1 MNDQDLLA
9 AYIHQFALAD
19 HMSQDLLRC
28 LRLYRFAAQT
38 EIYSQDRDPTVI
50 YFLVAGKIQVNHYHP
65 NGKHLILGN
74 LTPLAVIGDL
84 GLFYDNDLSMTIT
97 ALEPS
102 ILLGIEK
109 GLAVRYGYDDPRF
122 LRLII
127 RNLAAKLYGSTVVLT
142 RTVLPLIGQ
151 VAAYLL
157 DQPTDVDNQIRLES
171 KQYLAGLTGTTVRH
185 LNRVFKSLEAEN
197 LIRLSGNRLEIL
209 NRTELARY
217 TEL

>member
-97 ALEPS
+97 LW
-102 ILLGIEK
+102 
-109 GLAVRYGYDDPRF
+109 
-122 LRLII
+122 
-127 RNLAAKLYGSTVVLT
+127 NLASCSA
-142 RTVLPLIGQ
+142 
-151 VAAYLL
+151 
-157 DQPTDVDNQIRLES
+157 S
-171 KQYLAGLTGTTVRH
+171 KKGWPFVMAMMTLV
-185 LNRVFKSLEAEN
+185 SCD
-197 LIRLSGNRLEIL
+197 
-209 NRTELARY
+209 
-217 TEL
+217 